1 MKTEI
6 LYVFS
11 YMVTLAFHPSM
22 CATIEVNRDEA
33 IRKEGIQGEI
43 NIFKVGQIRNYYGKE
58 WERLQWEDY

>member
-1 MKTEI
+1 MEHESHLEWNNPDMKTEI

-33 IRKEGIQGEI
+33 IRK
-43 NIFKVGQIRNYYGKE
+43 
-58 WERLQWEDY
+58 